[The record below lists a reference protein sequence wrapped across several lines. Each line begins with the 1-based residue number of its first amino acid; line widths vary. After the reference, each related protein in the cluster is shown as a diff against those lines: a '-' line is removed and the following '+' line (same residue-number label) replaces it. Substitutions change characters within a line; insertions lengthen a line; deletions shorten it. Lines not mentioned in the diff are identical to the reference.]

1 MYHKIIIVGYL
12 GTDPEMRYTP
22 TGVPVT
28 HFRVATN
35 RRFTDA
41 EGNQREVTTWFRVT
55 AWRKLAEQCNEYLSK
70 GRLVLIEGEL
80 NPDESGNPRVWV
92 ASDGTVRASYEV
104 TALRVR
110 FLGRAPEAPAETA
123 PAIEEPATEEPSYE
137 ELPEEEEEMPF

>member
-28 HFRVATN
+28 SFRVAAN

-41 EGNQREVTTWFRVT
+41 EGNLREVTTWFRVT

-70 GRLVLIEGEL
+70 GRLVLVEGVL

-92 ASDGTVRASYEV
+92 GNDGTVRASYEV
-104 TALRVR
+104 TAQRVR
-110 FLGRAPEAPAETA
+110 FLGKRPEEAE
-123 PAIEEPATEEPSYE
+123 EEPALEEI
-137 ELPEEEEEMPF
+137 PEPEVEGEDEIPF

>member
-28 HFRVATN
+28 NFRVAAN
-35 RRFTDA
+35 RRFTDS
-41 EGNQREVTTWFRVT
+41 EGNQREITTWFRVT

-70 GRLVLIEGEL
+70 GRLVLVEGVL

-92 ASDGTVRASYEV
+92 GNDGTVRASYEV
-104 TALRVR
+104 TAQRVR
-110 FLGRAPEAPAETA
+110 FLGKAPVAPEE
-123 PAIEEPATEEPSYE
+123 IVSEEPTYE
-137 ELPEEEEEMPF
+137 DVPEPEEEEEIPF